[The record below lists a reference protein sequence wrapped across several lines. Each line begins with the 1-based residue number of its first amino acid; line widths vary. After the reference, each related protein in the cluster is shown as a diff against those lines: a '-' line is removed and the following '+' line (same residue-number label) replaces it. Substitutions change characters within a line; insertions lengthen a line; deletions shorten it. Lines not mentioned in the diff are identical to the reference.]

1 MNWFDILK
9 KDPWEDR
16 PVSLASNSKCFE
28 EARVKV
34 MAIYQGLI
42 DDWIKDNPNHPAAQ
56 IEGRINDWSA
66 AAEWSSRHTYERLQN
81 KIEVASFSYFVNHV
95 RTRAR
100 GHGAMNKGFNE
111 IYREWDACVRGAW
124 SREDLF
130 EPGKGTGKEF
140 KERWG

>member
-16 PVSLASNSKCFE
+16 PVSMASSPECLEKT
-28 EARVKV
+28 RVKV

-42 DDWIKDNPNHPAAQ
+42 DDWIASNPSHPAAQ

-66 AAEWSSRHTYERLQN
+66 AAEWSMRHTYERLQN
-81 KIEVASFSYFVNHV
+81 RIETATFGYIWKHV
-95 RTRAR
+95 KDRSQ

-124 SREDLF
+124 TREDLF
-130 EPGKGTGKEF
+130 EPGPGKGDEF
-140 KERWG
+140 REKWQ